1 MGRGSCVRSL
11 ALTAGSDGSG
21 VCVGVA
27 GGPEAEERKAQRSY
41 WEEHSRDL
49 TLEGM
54 MLDSRAAELDKEE
67 RPEVMLRLL
76 FFLQFSFCLFND
88 SFLPE
93 SGEHERVS
101 CLCLCLPNISV
112 AVSKRDAW

>member
-1 MGRGSCVRSL
+1 VRRL
-11 ALTAGSDGSG
+11 ALTVGSDGSSR
-21 VCVGVA
+21 VCQRCRGA
-27 GGPEAEERKAQRSY
+27 EAEERKAQRSY

-54 MLDSRAAELDKEE
+54 MLDSGAAELDKEE
-67 RPEVMLRLL
+67 RPEVMLPLP
-76 FFLQFSFCLFND
+76 FFFQSSFCLFSD
-88 SFLPE
+88 SFLLE

-101 CLCLCLPNISV
+101 CICLCLPNISV